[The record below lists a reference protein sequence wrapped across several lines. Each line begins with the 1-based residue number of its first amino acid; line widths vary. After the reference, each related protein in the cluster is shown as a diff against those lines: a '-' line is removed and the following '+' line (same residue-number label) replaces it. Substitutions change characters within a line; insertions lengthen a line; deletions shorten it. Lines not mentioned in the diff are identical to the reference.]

1 MTARLYIVEVLGG
14 VVRLVK
20 ATSQAQAINH
30 VIKPI
35 YTARIAKSLE
45 VAELLADG
53 HIFDDA
59 TAAPVQDDESA

>member
-1 MTARLYIVEVLGG
+1 MTARLYIVEFMNERA
-14 VVRLVK
+14 RLVK

-59 TAAPVQDDESA
+59 TAAPVQEDESA